1 MEESRVHC
9 PKCQHEQDGQVE
21 CEACGLIFAR
31 YNRFQQKQKEQEEIL
46 LTGRQQQKTTR
57 RLLPVALLMIVTASV
72 TYYFS
77 RGKTEPQ
84 IPAPNTVETPTA
96 TTRQVIPEIN
106 TQPQPSR
113 AATPIA
119 TAPSTA
125 SALEHARNATVSI
138 QTPWGIG
145 SGFFVKENYIVTNK
159 HVVEINQEELK
170 EFRNKVQT
178 GRELMDLEKEKIREM
193 HQKMNELS
201 EGPSRKQFAIIIKHN
216 EEEFAK
222 NIPKF
227 EEAEKRLKNLE
238 RDIQPEDIKIIM
250 ANGTEYTAS
259 YLMVSQ
265 NHDLALLSLSANN
278 QTLLQ
283 RSEKAALQQG
293 DKVYTIGSPVGLRNT
308 LTAGVF
314 SGYRKQASDGALL
327 LQIDAPINPGN
338 SGGPLIDEKGNVR
351 GVNTMIIRDTEGI
364 GFAIPIETVYEEF
377 HSTLY

>member
-1 MEESRVHC
+1 MEKSRVHC
-9 PKCQHEQDGQVE
+9 PKCRHEQDGQVE

-31 YNRFQQKQKEQEEIL
+31 YDRFQQKQKEQEEML
-46 LTGRQQQKTTR
+46 QTARQQQKTTG
-57 RLLPVALLMIVTASV
+57 RLFPVALLMIVTASI

-77 RGKTEPQ
+77 RGKTEPE
-84 IPAPNTVETPTA
+84 IPAPNAVEAPIA
-96 TTRQVIPEIN
+96 TTRQVIPEVN

-159 HVVEINQEELK
+159 HVVEINPEELK

-178 GRELMDLEKEKIREM
+178 GRELMDLEKQKIREM

-201 EGPSRKQFAIIIKHN
+201 EGPSRKQLAIIIKHH

-222 NIPKF
+222 NMPKF
-227 EEAEKRLKNLE
+227 EGAEKRLKDLE

-250 ANGTEYTAS
+250 ANGSEYTAS

-283 RSEKAALQQG
+283 RSGKTALQQG

-314 SGYRKQASDGALL
+314 SGYRKQESDGALL

-338 SGGPLIDEKGNVR
+338 SGGPLIDEKGNVH
-351 GVNTMIIRDTEGI
+351 GVNTMIMRDTEGI